1 MIYVVFRPQMI
12 LCEIFGPYLCCIQYC
27 IFVLYFLKQSRSIA
41 IWELSTIPQFFK
53 RETVLGRFFIWGS
66 LGFKRYLTD
75 PLDRLDSSVL
85 TFGQLDIYCLSKNAC
100 KCLKMLKANRSLRVT
115 GNKSPRANKILAC
128 HLFLAIEIYE
138 LTSHAYGQAWWP
150 NKNVNKHI
158 GPLVF
163 VRPSGHILFN
173 ICRFILY
180 KTKYCQP

>member
-41 IWELSTIPQFFK
+41 IWELSTFPQFFK
-53 RETVLGRFFIWGS
+53 RETALGRFFIWGS

-115 GNKSPRANKILAC
+115 GNKFSPCQQNPGLSFVSSYWDLRANKPCL
-128 HLFLAIEIYE
+128 
-138 LTSHAYGQAWWP
+138 WP
-150 NKNVNKHI
+150 GLMAKQE
-158 GPLVF
+158 
-163 VRPSGHILFN
+163 
-173 ICRFILY
+173 C
-180 KTKYCQP
+180 